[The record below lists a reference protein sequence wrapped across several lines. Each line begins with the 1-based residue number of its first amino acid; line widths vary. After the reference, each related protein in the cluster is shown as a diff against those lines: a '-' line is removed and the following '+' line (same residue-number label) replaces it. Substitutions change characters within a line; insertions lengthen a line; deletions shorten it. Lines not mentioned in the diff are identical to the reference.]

1 MEEDEGADKTEFTA
15 SMMNRLLILL
25 LCLQLP
31 VAAALQVPA
40 AAGPASDAS
49 ASGSRSMHVESL
61 CRAAATGDVEAVA
74 RMCHGSSLALQ
85 TDDQGMMP
93 IHHAAMAGQIESLR
107 LLVKMAPETISSRDA
122 ETKRTPAHFAAK
134 R

>member
-1 MEEDEGADKTEFTA
+1 MTNQLMIF
-15 SMMNRLLILL
+15 LLF
-25 LCLQLP
+25 LQLP
-31 VAAALQVPA
+31 VAAALHVSA
-40 AAGPASDAS
+40 AAAPACDPS
-49 ASGSRSMHVESL
+49 ASSSKAMHVESL
-61 CRAAATGDVEAVA
+61 CRAAASGDVEAVA
-74 RMCHGSSLALQ
+74 RMCHGSSLALE

-107 LLVKMAPETISSRDA
+107 LLVKIAPQTISSKDV